1 MNVITRYEMGDGLA
15 LEFNV
20 RSGETLLRDPSGNQ
34 IVLGDLKDP
43 DVQNDALDLAN
54 AIYAVLG
61 NFDKPHAQRHTEQEI
76 AA

>member
-1 MNVITRYEMGDGLA
+1 VNVITRYEMGDGLA

-61 NFDKPHAQRHTEQEI
+61 HFDIQRAQRHTEQGV